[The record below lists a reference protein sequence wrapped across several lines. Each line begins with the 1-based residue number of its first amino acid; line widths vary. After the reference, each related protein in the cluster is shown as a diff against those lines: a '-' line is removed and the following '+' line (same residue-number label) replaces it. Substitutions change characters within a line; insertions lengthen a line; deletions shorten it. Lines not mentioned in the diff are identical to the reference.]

1 MEGGLDLKLKDRLK
15 PLFIIVGALIIGYI
29 LIALGKVQ
37 PEPASDPP
45 PPDVKVMIALPQ
57 NWETKILSSGTT
69 RASINTVLT
78 SEVMG
83 EIVYKSNQFSAGS
96 SVLKG
101 QVLAKIDDTDLK
113 LSLKNAE
120 LQLAT
125 ADIQYKLALAEA
137 EIAQEA
143 WEKITQND
151 EPSEL
156 ALKIPQ
162 LRQAKAGYDA
172 AKALV
177 DSANKKLSK
186 TDITA
191 PYTGRIQGA
200 NIDLGSSVVPG
211 QPLGTMYKSNLIE
224 VELSVKDSDLRF
236 LNIPMDGRKL
246 EDYQKSEI
254 IISAPYKGINQQWVG
269 FLERVD
275 GVIDPTTR
283 MIKLIGYFENDLL
296 EEKNPSIPLGL
307 FVEAEISGST
317 LENIYVIPAEA
328 INAQNEVIIV
338 GNDNRIEIRKVSVLK
353 KNNENVIVDNGILP
367 GERVM
372 VSKISISSSSMM
384 VNPKY

>member
-1 MEGGLDLKLKDRLK
+1 
-15 PLFIIVGALIIGYI
+15 
-29 LIALGKVQ
+29 
-37 PEPASDPP
+37 
-45 PPDVKVMIALPQ
+45 
-57 NWETKILSSGTT
+57 
-69 RASINTVLT
+69 
-78 SEVMG
+78 
-83 EIVYKSNQFSAGS
+83 
-96 SVLKG
+96 
-101 QVLAKIDDTDLK
+101 
-113 LSLKNAE
+113 
-120 LQLAT
+120 
-125 ADIQYKLALAEA
+125 
-137 EIAQEA
+137 
-143 WEKITQND
+143 
-151 EPSEL
+151 
-156 ALKIPQ
+156 
-162 LRQAKAGYDA
+162 
-172 AKALV
+172 
-177 DSANKKLSK
+177 
-186 TDITA
+186 
-191 PYTGRIQGA
+191 
-200 NIDLGSSVVPG
+200 
-211 QPLGTMYKSNLIE
+211 MYKSNLIE

-307 FVEAEISGST
+307 FVEAEISGLT